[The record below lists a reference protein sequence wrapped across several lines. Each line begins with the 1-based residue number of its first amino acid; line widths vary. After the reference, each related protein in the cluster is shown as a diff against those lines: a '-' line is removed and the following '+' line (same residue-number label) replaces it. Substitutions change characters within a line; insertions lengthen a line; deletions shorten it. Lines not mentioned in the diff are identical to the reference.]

1 MVIKDFVQE
10 SLAAGEVI
18 ALVSFDVQGAFD
30 AAWWPGILKE
40 LRECVCPQNIYGL
53 TKGYFIQRK
62 ASLSRN
68 NLRTEKEITIGC
80 SKGLCCGPG
89 FWNLNTTRCW
99 N

>member
-10 SLAAGEVI
+10 GLAAGEVI

-30 AAWWPGILKE
+30 ASWWPGILKE
-40 LRECVCPQNIYGL
+40 LRECGCPQNIYGL